1 MKMDEAGGRCCAME
15 SPDGI
20 AIPLTGV
27 AVEGTLHG
35 SLLSVCMQQR
45 WTNTN
50 QVPLET
56 LWHVPLPEHAVVR
69 SLEIERGGA
78 SRKAIVLKRDEAFN
92 RYEEA
97 TEEGW
102 RSALLDAETEGV
114 LSFRLGNLD
123 AGDSILVTLGWVG
136 IVEESAG
143 ALRIRI
149 PTAIAPRYFPA
160 LPDDG
165 QQVPLEERLS
175 LPWTDRVPYGITVK
189 MAIDD
194 PASVRQVFSP
204 SHPLSLE
211 FSDQRIMVQVGSDD
225 APMDRDFVL
234 EVAMKEER
242 QPHAWY
248 THSHGDLWI
257 AADAKLPA
265 PAQLQPRTIAF
276 LLDTS
281 GSMEG
286 ESLNAAKKALKA
298 CIGALG
304 KADRFGVFAFNSIVH
319 DGQKHVHAADEQSMK
334 AARKWIDRQEAE
346 GGTELLAAL
355 EHVWAWG
362 KWTDVLVI
370 TDGETGDT
378 DRIAG
383 MASRQKEG
391 GTRLHILGIGSAPAV
406 DAIAR
411 IVRAGGGMYG
421 TVHPNDR
428 IEPRTLALFGALLA
442 GTVEN
447 IAMMLDGHPCEL
459 PAEAAACAGQRLRLF
474 GRLSPA
480 QESPASVQLQA
491 IVAGE
496 PWQCEVPLAQPD
508 ASLDAGTI
516 PSLWASEKVAALLDQ
531 ATMSDT
537 RHKSTQLEQEAADL
551 AVRHGILTP
560 VSSMVLIDDEGEKVG
575 GNVYFKDIP
584 VVLPHGWGGRTAAY
598 CKLYMPRLAVSQDMS
613 QPILR
618 EDAAP
623 LHFAAA
629 LSDKPGVAPW
639 WDLLALQ
646 IPGGG
651 FGPIPELLAFL
662 RLVESSGEL
671 AASLAGESLLSA
683 LLAGQLAA
691 EKERSLTAALGIAWL
706 ESVWGEEAYSWEPL
720 VRESRMLAAE
730 SVENGDG
737 TSRAAIEWARSVL
750 AQAGNEAVQRST

>member
-1 MKMDEAGGRCCAME
+1 ME

-50 QVPLET
+50 KVPLET

-78 SRKAIVLKRDEAFN
+78 SRKAIVLRRDEAFN

-102 RSALLDAETEGV
+102 RTALLDAETEGV

-189 MAIDD
+189 MAIND

-211 FSDQRIMVQVGSDD
+211 FTDQRIMVQVGSDD

-242 QPHAWY
+242 QPHAWC

-257 AADAKLPA
+257 AVDAKLPA
-265 PAQLQPRTIAF
+265 PASLQPRTIAF

-281 GSMEG
+281 GSMQG

-298 CIGALG
+298 CIGSLG
-304 KADRFGVFAFNSIVH
+304 KADSFGVFAFNSIVH
-319 DGQKHVHAADEQSMK
+319 DGQKHVYTADEQSMQ
-334 AARKWIDRQEAE
+334 AARKWIDRQQAE

-383 MASRQKEG
+383 MAARQKEG

-411 IVRAGGGMYG
+411 IVRAGGGIYG

-428 IEPRTLALFGALLA
+428 IEPRTLALFSALLA
-442 GTVEN
+442 GSVEK
-447 IAMMLDGHPCEL
+447 IAMMVDGHPCEL
-459 PAEAAACAGQRLRLF
+459 PAEAAACAGQRLRLL

-480 QESPASVQLQA
+480 KEPPGLVQLQA
-491 IVAGE
+491 IVSGE
-496 PWQCEVPLAQPD
+496 PWQCEIPLSQPD

-516 PSLWASEKVAALLDQ
+516 PSLWASERVAALLDK
-531 ATMSDT
+531 ATMSDA

-551 AVRHGILTP
+551 AVRHGILAP

-575 GNVYFKDIP
+575 GNAYFKDIP
-584 VVLPHGWGGRTAAY
+584 VVLPHGWGGRTADY
-598 CKLYMPRLAVSQDMS
+598 CKLYMPSLAVPQDMS

-618 EDAAP
+618 EDAMPLYFEAAP
-623 LHFAAA
+623 
-629 LSDKPGVAPW
+629 SDKPGVAPW

-662 RLVESSGEL
+662 QLVDSSG
-671 AASLAGESLLSA
+671 SLRAPVAGDPLLSA
-683 LLAGQLAA
+683 LLAGQLPA
-691 EKERSLTAALGIAWL
+691 EEERNLTAALGIAWL
-706 ESVWGEEAYSWEPL
+706 ESVWHEEASSWEPL
-720 VRESRMLAAE
+720 VRESRVLAAE
-730 SVENGDG
+730 SVETGHG

-750 AQAGNEAVQRST
+750 AQAGNETVQSST